1 MSANVQT
8 KEEPTPAQAVMDEAN
23 AFIHDIMLREINPSD
38 VVIAYREAGGGF
50 GMYVAGRTDPLVAS
64 GLLAHAQ
71 AAVTKQAA
79 DSVTREAVVDKS

>member
-1 MSANVQT
+1 MSNAQV
-8 KEEPTPAQAVMDEAN
+8 KEEPTPAQSVMDEAN
-23 AFIHDIMLREINPSD
+23 AFIHDIMSREINPTD

-71 AAVTKQAA
+71 AG
-79 DSVTREAVVDKS
+79 VTRQSTDGGRKT